1 MSTAIEIQRSAVVP
15 TVLTAL
21 GRISISQLVPDRGLR
36 IVIGDFKIDIDAII
50 LEVDREREKA
60 EGEIF
65 VRSSIAEQVEADIV
79 LSGKDTEEGR
89 GFDISSMTIQLR
101 ATEQRARAEF
111 EASTLS
117 AALKLS
123 CELSLQVFDTGFDVT
138 LTAFDSKLL
147 EIGRLLQKRQTSYR
161 LMNIE
166 LATGTDFGILPSTLS
181 GEEAH
186 TINFVYR
193 SIVDRVFID
202 GVRDVKAIIPAT
214 EEGMQRFQ
222 RLRESP
228 SLEFPP
234 EVVTKTLLGR
244 SIFLGTQ
251 TAKITDPY
259 IEDVDR
265 VQEELARGDGRE
277 ITIVIRSHTNRAQ
290 YSLPEAPRLP
300 LNPWDPRIQS
310 LIDLERELDSRL
322 VERYHALAAGS
333 LAGLTD
339 EEKKRVTTRPQLNKP
354 SLLAILMEK
363 LGL

>member
-1 MSTAIEIQRSAVVP
+1 MSTAIEIQRSPVVP
-15 TVLTAL
+15 TVLAAL
-21 GRISISQLVPDRGLR
+21 GRVSVSQLVPDRGLR
-36 IVIGDFKIDIDAII
+36 ILIGDFKIDIDAII
-50 LEVDREREKA
+50 LEVDRGREEA
-60 EGEIF
+60 EGNIF
-65 VRSSIAEQVEADIV
+65 IRVAIAESVEADIV
-79 LSGKDTEEGR
+79 LTGEETEEDR
-89 GFDISSMTIQLR
+89 GFDIRHLTIQVR

-147 EIGRLLQKRQTSYR
+147 EVSRLLQQRQTGYR
-161 LMNIE
+161 LMTIE
-166 LATGTDFGILPSTLS
+166 RATGTDFGVLPYTLS
-181 GEEAH
+181 GEEVH

-202 GVRDVKAIIPAT
+202 GVQDVKAVIPAT
-214 EEGMQRFQ
+214 EEGLQRFQ
-222 RLRESP
+222 RWRESP

-234 EVVTKTLLGR
+234 EVVTKTLLGK

-251 TAKITDPY
+251 TVKITDPY

-265 VQEELARGDGRE
+265 VQEELASGDGHE
-277 ITIVIRSHTNRAQ
+277 VTIVIRSHTNRAQ
-290 YSLPEAPRLP
+290 YSLPEAPRLRS
-300 LNPWDPRIQS
+300 NAWDSRIQS
-310 LIDLERELDSRL
+310 LIDLERDLDARL
-322 VERYHALAAGS
+322 VERYHSLAAGS
-333 LAGLTD
+333 LDGLTD

-354 SLLAILMEK
+354 SLLAILKEK

>member
-15 TVLTAL
+15 MTAL
-21 GRISISQLVPDRGLR
+21 GRVSVSELVPDRGLR
-36 IVIGDFKIDIDAII
+36 IVIGDFKIDLDAII
-50 LEVDREREKA
+50 LEVDRERENA
-60 EGEIF
+60 GDTFIR
-65 VRSSIAEQVEADIV
+65 VAIAENVEADIV
-79 LSGKDTEEGR
+79 LSGKDTEEGP
-89 GFDISSMTIQLR
+89 GFEINHLTIQLR
-101 ATEQRARAEF
+101 ATEQRAPAEF

-123 CELSLQVFDTGFDVT
+123 SELNLQVFDSRFDVP

-147 EIGRLLQKRQTSYR
+147 EVSRLLQQRQIGYR
-161 LMNIE
+161 LMTIE
-166 LATGTDFGILPSTLS
+166 RATGTDFGVLPYTLS
-181 GEEAH
+181 GEEVH

-202 GVRDVKAIIPAT
+202 GVKNVKAVIPAT
-214 EEGMQRFQ
+214 EEGLQRFQ
-222 RLRESP
+222 RWRESP

-251 TAKITDPY
+251 TTKITDPY

-265 VQEELARGDGRE
+265 VQEELARGDGHE
-277 ITIVIRSHTNRAQ
+277 VTIVIRSHTNRAQ

-300 LNPWDPRIQS
+300 LNPWNSRIQS
-310 LIDLERELDSRL
+310 LIDLERDLDTRL

-339 EEKKRVTTRPQLNKP
+339 EQKKRVTTRPQLNKP